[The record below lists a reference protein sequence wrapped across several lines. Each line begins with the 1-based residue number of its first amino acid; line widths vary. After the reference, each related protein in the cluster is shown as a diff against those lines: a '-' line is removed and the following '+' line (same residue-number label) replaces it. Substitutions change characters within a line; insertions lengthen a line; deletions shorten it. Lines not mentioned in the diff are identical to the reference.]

1 MKKVLI
7 PMVIFI
13 FIVPSLFAL
22 KVEGGLSSRSDILE
36 DGPSCLFDCSINLD
50 DKYRILFI
58 GGSNKTY
65 SLDIEYANGKLFSP
79 LFKLHSNYV
88 YREGGFSSLSSG
100 FILNIDFK
108 GLEAKL
114 TVGATGALNYSQYT
128 DIATFTLFPLYN
140 LDIILNAYKAHF
152 SLSLGNRLPF
162 ESDIKSPFSLSFKGE
177 YEVTG
182 KSRVGLM
189 GSISLAEIMMD
200 PYFVV
205 YSRFL
210 RVFFSF
216 EV

>member
-36 DGPSCLFDCSINLD
+36 DGQSCLFDCSVDLD
-50 DKYRILFI
+50 DRYTIFVL

-65 SLDIEYANGKLFSP
+65 SLDIEYANGKFFSP

-140 LDIILNAYKAHF
+140 LDMILNAYKAHF

-162 ESDIKSPFSLSFKGE
+162 ENDIKSPLSLTFKGE
-177 YEVTG
+177 YEVTV

-189 GSISLAEIMMD
+189 GAISIAEILMD

-210 RVFFSF
+210 RISYSY

>member
-36 DGPSCLFDCSINLD
+36 DGQSCLFDCSVDLD
-50 DKYRILFI
+50 DRYTIFVL

-65 SLDIEYANGKLFSP
+65 SLDIEYANGKFFSP
-79 LFKLHSNYV
+79 FGKLHSNYV
-88 YREGGFSSLSSG
+88 SQEGGFSSLG
-100 FILNIDFK
+100 C
-108 GLEAKL
+108 GLSLSLDTKSICVEL
-114 TVGATGALNYSQYT
+114 IVGATAGLNYSEYT
-128 DIATFTLFPLYN
+128 NLRTVTLFPLYN
-140 LDIILNAYKAHF
+140 LDLTLNAYKAHF

-162 ESDIKSPFSLSFKGE
+162 ENDIKSPLSLTFKGE

-189 GSISLAEIMMD
+189 GAISIAEILMD

-210 RVFFSF
+210 RISYSY